1 MNWVAAGFSSGS
13 CARIAQFHLIPARL
27 EPLNT
32 YTQDTHTCIHAHT
45 CVHAFMPAGALTP
58 TGRAMVEFPLEPSL
72 AKMLLAGA
80 EMGCASEALTIV
92 SMLSV
97 PPVFFRFG
105 RLAFVLCMCPIPTF
119 AASIRSRWE
128 SVLVWH

>member
-1 MNWVAAGFSSGS
+1 MGNKGMPSLAPTM
-13 CARIAQFHLIPARL
+13 Q
-27 EPLNT
+27 PLLPFLPPSRKRRDPTNLT
-32 YTQDTHTCIHAHT
+32 LPLYSTHPT
-45 CVHAFMPAGALTP
+45 VPPAGALTP

-97 PPVFFRFG
+97 PPVFFRCV
-105 RLAFVLCMCPIPTF
+105 RARVCVCMYCVCV
-119 AASIRSRWE
+119 RR
-128 SVLVWH
+128 